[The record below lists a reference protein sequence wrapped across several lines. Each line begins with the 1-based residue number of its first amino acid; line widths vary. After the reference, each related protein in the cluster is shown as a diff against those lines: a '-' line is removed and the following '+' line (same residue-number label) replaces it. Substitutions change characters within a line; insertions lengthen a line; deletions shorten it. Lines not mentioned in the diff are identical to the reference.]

1 MSELGLG
8 KTEKLHYR
16 DFLNESIVAGI
27 PKQNVTKS
35 KAEFLI

>member
-16 DFLNESIVAGI
+16 DFLNESIDRCWDPEAKRNEEQG
-27 PKQNVTKS
+27 
-35 KAEFLI
+35 